1 MLKRSS
7 DRWRL
12 KPITFLFEANMNFR
26 INNRKAVW
34 LPLKR
39 KYRGNM

>member
-1 MLKRSS
+1 MLKRTS

-26 INNRKAVW
+26 IDNRKAVYV
-34 LPLKR
+34 LLR
-39 KYRGNM
+39 LYGYH